1 MATARSLASGRR
13 TFSTAKGEFAGGLC
27 RDVLGQLDV
36 YGPGALGFR
45 LLEGL
50 ADDGRDPI
58 GLDDLP
64 GELGEGLH
72 HRYRV
77 DDLEMPLLAGVD
89 GLLPGDH
96 AHRHGPEL
104 RIGGR
109 GHEVGGARSQGR
121 QTHARDAGEAAHR
134 GRHEA
139 GRLLVAGDD
148 EADVR
153 GAQGLD
159 EVQVFFARHA
169 EDVPHPLILEASD
182 EEITRFHGLPHEN
195 VLPPIL
201 RHGRRGCD
209 GQPSGATTPRVQH
222 PAPVAD
228 APPRGPLVYGPR
240 TSAIPGALDGCRESG
255 CDKLSHPLRRHA

>member
-1 MATARSLASGRR
+1 LPIWVLKNGMPVFSTKRRSIWEARLRFAPAPIRSSGDRASAIISDAMATARSLASGRR
-13 TFSTAKGEFAGGLC
+13 TFFTAKGGLLVALC
-27 RDVLGQLDV
+27 RDVLRQLDV
-36 YGPGALGFR
+36 YGPGALGLR

-58 GLDDLP
+58 GLDDLL

-72 HRYRV
+72 HRHRV

-89 GLLPGDH
+89 GLLAGDH

-109 GHEVGGARSQGR
+109 GHEVGGTRTQGR
-121 QTHARDAGEAAHR
+121 QTHARDAGETAHR
-134 GRHEA
+134 GCHEA

-148 EADVR
+148 EPDAR

-169 EDVPHPLILEASD
+169 EDVLYPLILEAPD

-195 VLPPIL
+195 VLPQFYAM
-201 RHGRRGCD
+201 GGGD
-209 GQPSGATTPRVQH
+209 ATKGGSPRE
-222 PAPVAD
+222 
-228 APPRGPLVYGPR
+228 G
-240 TSAIPGALDGCRESG
+240 
-255 CDKLSHPLRRHA
+255 SH